1 MYADSGPSMSFS
13 AGCDHGLLARGS
25 TSRIPA
31 PQALPPLTDGPGARK
46 MGGIDTQ
53 LFREIPVPRLII
65 PCCVVL
71 VLALLTPAAEAGLRE
86 PPRRAPKPRTVG
98 EAVRH
103 LDTTGTVSREAFRQW
118 TGLRPV
124 DGAFSTRW
132 PLADGV
138 LVTNYMELA
147 PGRLVIACWKVEK
160 K

>member
-1 MYADSGPSMSFS
+1 M
-13 AGCDHGLLARGS
+13 
-25 TSRIPA
+25 
-31 PQALPPLTDGPGARK
+31 
-46 MGGIDTQ
+46 
-53 LFREIPVPRLII
+53 
-65 PCCVVL
+65 
-71 VLALLTPAAEAGLRE
+71 LTPAAEASLWALS
-86 PPRRAPKPRTVG
+86 RRAPKPRTVG

-103 LDTTGTVSREAFRQW
+103 LDTAGTVSREAFRLW
-118 TGLRPV
+118 KGLRPM